1 MSNTRTRARPVSWTT
16 PGPVV
21 EPLRG
26 LGNVRGTPPA
36 VRVGPDQLDA
46 RPRHGRV
53 DAAFGPDGDRGQAG
67 DGDAFRA
74 PGGVVTPGVL
84 GETAHG
90 LNLPPLLQGVA
101 GPTRPGGFTA
111 PNTSTPAYGYGLAF
125 GRSVWLGLQGP
136 GMSPLLTANAGQHPW
151 GWLSQFQ
158 PALWNK
164 VNQAFT
170 DALRG
175 PSPSATRSR
184 CTPRRCSSPP
194 SAGAVAT
201 VTGDWGAVLA
211 EVVDFLAG
219 FLNGLTGGLLGHVIG
234 LGEWLTGINLNGI
247 VDTSSS
253 VYAAGGQ
260 TAGVALLVLMV
271 AAPGAMPALLA
282 MQALGQGWSAAEAFQ
297 RGDYATGFLDLG
309 NGILAGV
316 GAGAAA
322 EAGEAGRLA
331 ASEAEAPAAAETAA
345 EAVPAGAAEAPAA
358 GLGAAEGEAGAALDP
373 EQAGMPAPA
382 EPPVEGPDLYPTDK
396 ACSNGFCFTAEMLLD
411 YEDGRKRAERLREG
425 DLLWSRDESNPNGP
439 LVLKRVEKVFV
450 RVGPVTELRLRGQVI
465 RTTAEHRF
473 FEAGKGWTPVCA
485 WGRATR

>member
-1 MSNTRTRARPVSWTT
+1 MLG
-16 PGPVV
+16 PGT
-21 EPLRG
+21 G
-26 LGNVRGTPPA
+26 AWTPPSDLTA
-36 VRVGPDQLDA
+36 I
-46 RPRHGRV
+46 
-53 DAAFGPDGDRGQAG
+53 AAKLATATPSG
-67 DGDAFRA
+67 A

-84 GETAHG
+84 GETAYG

-170 DALRG
+170 DALARAKSLRD
-175 PSPSATRSR
+175 PFTMYASQVFQSAVGRV
-184 CTPRRCSSPP
+184 
-194 SAGAVAT
+194 GAT
-201 VTGDWGAVLA
+201 VTGDWGAVLG

-253 VYAAGGQ
+253 AYAAGGQ

-450 RVGPVTELRLRGQVI
+450 RVGPVTELRLRG
-465 RTTAEHRF
+465 
-473 FEAGKGWTPVCA
+473 
-485 WGRATR
+485 